1 MSIPV
6 TRPTLRRKDLNSV
19 LGCLVSDRIGPG
31 QLGAE
36 LATALCRQLGT
47 RGGVCLSSYSA
58 AIDRALDLLE
68 IGAGDTLAISALAP
82 SIYRELCDRRG
93 VHALVVDI
101 DEKCPL
107 LDAAALD
114 RLLSSS
120 GQALYDMPAASGR
133 GMGITR
139 PPAARPKALVLHY
152 TLGFVPESDDILR
165 LGIPVLEDVSH
176 ALGGVWNGRPCGS
189 HGQVTLLSL
198 QPEGIITAGEGGA
211 VFARD
216 RKAARDL
223 AIVGGPCDRDRL
235 LPDMNAALG
244 LTQLKE
250 LDRFLRARREISAAF
265 HRAATRS
272 RHGTL
277 AVGLQLFETEAI
289 GNGTSGAKASG
300 GHTSMKQASGLQES
314 RVPTS
319 LTATDGV
326 PYGFA
331 VTVRG
336 GLKEVCQYAS
346 KRGIETRKTFSEA
359 VLALRHEGLP
369 DGFQPGTAGGQPD
382 DPEGE
387 ASSWES
393 SPARSPGALTAIT
406 SELERFPRAYELLL
420 CSVSFPL
427 YPALSR
433 KDVQLI
439 AKVLATLP

>member
-31 QLGAE
+31 QLSAE
-36 LATALCRQLGT
+36 LATELSRQLGT

-58 AIDRALDLLE
+58 AIDRAFDLLE
-68 IGAGDTLAISALAP
+68 LGAGDTLAISALAP
-82 SIYRELCDRRG
+82 SIYREVCDSRG
-93 VHALVVDI
+93 VYTLIVDI
-101 DEKCPL
+101 DAKSPL

-114 RLLSSS
+114 RLLSSA
-120 GQALYDMPAASGR
+120 GQTGYDKPGPSAPELGIARPLAAK
-133 GMGITR
+133 
-139 PPAARPKALVLHY
+139 PKALVLHY

-176 ALGGVWNGRPCGS
+176 ALGGAWNSGPCGS

-198 QPEGIITAGEGGA
+198 HSDGIITAGEGAA
-211 VFARD
+211 VFGRD

-223 AIVGGPCDRDRL
+223 AIVRGPCDRDRL

-250 LDRFLRARREISAAF
+250 LDRFLRARHEISAAF
-265 HRAATRS
+265 HRATSRS
-272 RHGTL
+272 RHGAL
-277 AVGLQLFETEAI
+277 AVGLRLSETEAI
-289 GNGTSGAKASG
+289 GSETSGRQTSG
-300 GHTSMKQASGLQES
+300 KQASGLQGSEMPS
-314 RVPTS
+314 SSAP
-319 LTATDGV
+319 ADGV

-331 VTVRG
+331 VTVRE

-346 KRGIETRKTFSEA
+346 KRGIETRKTFSDA
-359 VLALRHEGLP
+359 VLAFRNEEPWGRF
-369 DGFQPGTAGGQPD
+369 GPGSAGGQSD
-382 DPEGE
+382 DPESE
-387 ASSWES
+387 ASGSEYPES
-393 SPARSPGALTAIT
+393 LSAGAPAAFT
-406 SELERFPRAYELLL
+406 SNLERFPRAYELLL
-420 CSVSFPL
+420 SSVSFPL
-427 YPALSR
+427 YPALSK